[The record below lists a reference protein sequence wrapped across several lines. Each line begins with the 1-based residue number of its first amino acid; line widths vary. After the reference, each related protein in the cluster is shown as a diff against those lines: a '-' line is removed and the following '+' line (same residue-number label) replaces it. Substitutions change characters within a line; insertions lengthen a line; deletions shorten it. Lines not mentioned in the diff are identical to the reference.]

1 MNYDHFQCNDFL
13 HDDSFVRWVLFQEG
27 DPFWQ
32 QFLQQHPTKVNE
44 IAQAQQLIL
53 AMKKA
58 EGQMTPALDKKAVW
72 ANITA
77 IISKGEEAEEQR
89 SGLTRRFWQTT
100 AGPVRQS
107 GYSAFKWAA
116 SLVFLAGAAWL
127 WTARQPDHQVSYQD
141 LIAVVEEKSARQEVI
156 NDGPTTK
163 KIRLEDGT
171 TVHLEKGSRL
181 SFPVHFE
188 TKRREVVLS
197 GEAFFE
203 VTENPAK
210 PFYVYSNELITR
222 VLGTSFRV
230 SALENGKQVMVK
242 VQTGRVSVFKQ
253 NRIDV
258 ADPETKGLLLLPN
271 QQAVFN
277 RTNELL
283 NRSLVE
289 VPIPIVTQKPLIKR
303 QFDEVK
309 VANVFEELE
318 KLFGVEIRYNEDA
331 LSDCIVTTTISDD
344 SLYDQLEVICQ
355 TIGAA
360 YKEIDA
366 QIIIESKGCK

>member
-27 DPFWQ
+27 DSFWQ
-32 QFLQQHPTKVNE
+32 QFLHQHPNKVNE

-53 AMKKA
+53 VMKKA
-58 EGQMTPALDKKAVW
+58 EEQMTPALDKKAVW
-72 ANITA
+72 DNITA
-77 IISKGEEAEEQR
+77 IISEGEEQP
-89 SGLTRRFWQTT
+89 GLVHRFWQTT
-100 AGPVRQS
+100 AFR
-107 GYSAFKWAA
+107 WAA

-127 WTARQPDHQVSYQD
+127 WTARQPEHQVNYQD

-156 NDGPTTK
+156 NDGQTTK

-181 SFPVHFE
+181 SFPLPFE
-188 TKRREVVLS
+188 NKRREVVLS

-222 VLGTSFRV
+222 VLGTSFRI
-230 SALENGKQVMVK
+230 SALEDGKQVMVK

-253 NRIDV
+253 NRVDV

-289 VPIPIVTQKPLIKR
+289 VPIPIVAQKPLIKR

-309 VANVFEELE
+309 VAEVFEELE

-331 LSDCIVTTTISDD
+331 LSDCILTTTISDD

>member
-1 MNYDHFQCNDFL
+1 MNYDQFKRNDFL
-13 HDDSFVRWVLFQEG
+13 HNDSFVRWVLFQEE

-32 QFLQQHPTKVNE
+32 QFLQQHPAKANE

-53 AMKKA
+53 AIKKA
-58 EGQMTPALDKKAVW
+58 EEQNTPVLDQKAVW
-72 ANITA
+72 ANISA
-77 IISKGEEAEEQR
+77 VISKREVMAKQV
-89 SGLTRRFWQTT
+89 SSIPRFWQT
-100 AGPVRQS
+100 R
-107 GYSAFKWAA
+107 AFKWAA

-127 WTARQPDHQVSYQD
+127 STTRQPGHQVSYQD
-141 LIAVVEEKSARQEVI
+141 LIAVVEEKNSRQEVT
-156 NDGPTTK
+156 NYGQTTK

-171 TVHLEKGSRL
+171 MVHLEKGSRL

-203 VTENPAK
+203 VAENPAK
-210 PFYVYSNELITR
+210 PFYVYANELITK
-222 VLGTSFRV
+222 VLGTSFRI
-230 SALENGKQVMVK
+230 SALENGKQVTVK
-242 VQTGRVSVFKQ
+242 VQTGRVSVFTQ
-253 NRIDV
+253 NRIDI

-277 RTNELL
+277 RANELL
-283 NRSLVE
+283 NRNLVE
-289 VPIPIVTQKPLIKR
+289 VPIPIVAQKTLVKR

-309 VANVFEELE
+309 VAEVFKELE
-318 KLFGVEIRYNEDA
+318 KLFGVEIRYNEDT
-331 LSDCIVTTTISDD
+331 LSDCILTTTISDD

-366 QIIIESKGCK
+366 QIIVESKGCK

>member
-1 MNYDHFQCNDFL
+1 MNYDHFQRNDFL
-13 HDDSFVRWVLFQEG
+13 HNDSFVRWVLFQE
-27 DPFWQ
+27 DDAFWQ
-32 QFLQQHPTKVNE
+32 QYLRRHPTKANE

-53 AMKKA
+53 SVKNA
-58 EGQMTPALDKKAVW
+58 EGQNTPALNQKAVW
-72 ANITA
+72 ANIEA
-77 IISKGEEAEEQR
+77 ILSEVKEVEKQTGAVQ
-89 SGLTRRFWQTT
+89 RFWH
-100 AGPVRQS
+100 S
-107 GYSAFKWAA
+107 MAFRWAA
-116 SLVFLAGAAWL
+116 SLVFLAGVAWL
-127 WTARQPDHQVSYQD
+127 WTARQPAHQISYQD
-141 LIAVVEEKSARQEVI
+141 LIAVVEEKSPRKEVVNNGQTI
-156 NDGPTTK
+156 K

-203 VTENPAK
+203 VTKNPAK
-210 PFYVYSNELITR
+210 PFYVYANELITK

-230 SALENGKQVMVK
+230 SALENSKQVTVK

-253 NRIDV
+253 NRIDI

-289 VPIPIVTQKPLIKR
+289 VPAPIITQSPLIKR
-303 QFDEVK
+303 QFDEVQ
-309 VANVFEELE
+309 VAEVFKELE

-331 LSDCIVTTTISDD
+331 LSDCILTTTISDD

>member
-1 MNYDHFQCNDFL
+1 MNYDHFQLNDFL
-13 HDDSFVRWVLFQEG
+13 NNDSFVRWVLFQEE
-27 DPFWQ
+27 DSFWQ
-32 QFLQQHPTKVNE
+32 EFIKKYPAKADE
-44 IAQAQQLIL
+44 IKQAQQLIL
-53 AMKKA
+53 GVKA
-58 EGQMTPALDKKAVW
+58 AESQNTPVLNQKGVW
-72 ANITA
+72 ANIEA
-77 IISKGEEAEEQR
+77 IITEADEEKTIFER
-89 SGLTRRFWQTT
+89 KFWQTN
-100 AGPVRQS
+100 V
-107 GYSAFKWAA
+107 FKYAA
-116 SLVFLAGAAWL
+116 SLAVLVGLAWF
-127 WTARQPDHQVSYQD
+127 WTTRQPDHQVSYQD
-141 LIAVVEEKSARQEVI
+141 LIAVVEEKSPRQEVV
-156 NDGPTTK
+156 NNGQTTK

-171 TVHLEKGSRL
+171 MVYLEKGSRL

-203 VTENPAK
+203 VAENPAK
-210 PFYVYSNELITR
+210 PFYVYANELITK

-230 SALENGKQVMVK
+230 NALENGKQVTVK

-253 NRIDV
+253 NRIDI

-289 VPIPIVTQKPLIKR
+289 APVPIIAQSPLVKR
-303 QFDEVK
+303 QFEEVQ
-309 VANVFEELE
+309 VAEVFEELE
-318 KLFGVEIRYNEDA
+318 KLFGVEIRYNEDT
-331 LSDCIVTTTISDD
+331 LSDCILTTSISDD

>member
-1 MNYDHFQCNDFL
+1 MNYDHFQRNDFL
-13 HDDSFVRWVLFQEG
+13 HDDSFVRWVLFQEK

-32 QFLQQHPTKVNE
+32 EFIQKHPAKADE
-44 IAQAQQLIL
+44 ITQAQQLIL
-53 AMKKA
+53 AMQKA
-58 EGQMTPALDKKAVW
+58 EGQITPALDKKAVW
-72 ANITA
+72 DNIAANI
-77 IISKGEEAEEQR
+77 SEGEEIEEQI
-89 SGLTRRFWQTT
+89 GLVCCFWQTT
-100 AGPVRQS
+100 AGPVRRS
-107 GYSAFKWAA
+107 GHSAFRWAA
-116 SLVFLAGAAWL
+116 SLVILAGVAWL
-127 WTARQPDHQVSYQD
+127 WTTRQPDNQVSYQD

-156 NDGPTTK
+156 NDGQTTK

-171 TVHLEKGSRL
+171 MVYLEKGSRL

-210 PFYVYSNELITR
+210 PFYVYANELITK
-222 VLGTSFRV
+222 VLGTSFRI
-230 SALENGKQVMVK
+230 SALENGKQVTVK

-253 NRIDV
+253 NRVDI

-277 RTNELL
+277 RTNEML

-289 VPIPIVTQKPLIKR
+289 VPVPIQAQSPLIKR

-309 VANVFEELE
+309 VAKVFEEME
-318 KLFGVEIRYNEDA
+318 KLFGVEIRYNEDT
-331 LSDCIVTTTISDD
+331 LSDCILTTTISDD

>member
-1 MNYDHFQCNDFL
+1 MNYDNFQRNDFL
-13 HDDSFVRWVLFQEG
+13 HNDSFVRWVLFQEE

-32 QFLQQHPTKVNE
+32 AFMKKHPAKADE
-44 IAQAQQLIL
+44 ITQAQQLIL
-53 AMKKA
+53 AVQKA
-58 EGQMTPALDKKAVW
+58 EGQITPALNQKGVW
-72 ANITA
+72 TNIAA
-77 IISKGEEAEEQR
+77 IISEGEEIKAPT
-89 SGLTRRFWQTT
+89 GLVRRFWQTT
-100 AGPVRQS
+100 GFR
-107 GYSAFKWAA
+107 WAA
-116 SLVFLAGAAWL
+116 GLVLLAGAAWL
-127 WTARQPDHQVSYQD
+127 WTTKQPDHQVSYQD
-141 LIAVVEEKSARQEVI
+141 LIAVVEEKSPRQEVT
-156 NDGPTTK
+156 NNGQTTK

-171 TVHLEKGSRL
+171 MVHLEKGSRL

-197 GEAFFE
+197 GEAFFD
-203 VTENPAK
+203 VAENPAK
-210 PFYVYSNELITR
+210 PFYVYANELITK

-230 SALENGKQVMVK
+230 SAVENGKQVTVK
-242 VQTGRVSVFKQ
+242 VKTGRVSVFKQ
-253 NRIDV
+253 NRVDI

-289 VPIPIVTQKPLIKR
+289 VPIPIIMQKPLIKR

-309 VANVFEELE
+309 VAEVFEELE

-331 LSDCIVTTTISDD
+331 LSDCILTTTISDD
-344 SLYDQLEVICQ
+344 SLYDQLEVICK

-366 QIIIESKGCK
+366 QIIIESKGCR

>member
-13 HDDSFVRWVLFQEG
+13 HDDSFVRWVLFQEK
-27 DPFWQ
+27 DTFWQ
-32 QFLQQHPTKVNE
+32 EFKQKHPAKADE

-53 AMKKA
+53 AMQKA
-58 EGQMTPALDKKAVW
+58 EGQITPALDKKAVW
-72 ANITA
+72 TNITA
-77 IISKGEEAEEQR
+77 IISEEEEVEEQA
-89 SGLTRRFWQTT
+89 GLVRRFWQTT
-100 AGPVRQS
+100 AKPVHRS
-107 GYSAFKWAA
+107 GHSAFRWAA
-116 SLVFLAGAAWL
+116 SLVFLAGMAWV
-127 WTARQPDHQVSYQD
+127 WTMRQPDHQVSYQD
-141 LIAVVEEKSARQEVI
+141 LIAVVEEKSPRREVA
-156 NDGPTTK
+156 NNGPTTK

-171 TVHLEKGSRL
+171 MVHLEKGSRL

-188 TKRREVVLS
+188 TNRREVVLS
-197 GEAFFE
+197 GEAFFD
-203 VTENPAK
+203 VAENPAK
-210 PFYVYSNELITR
+210 PFYVYANELITK

-230 SALENGKQVMVK
+230 SALEDGKQVTVK

-253 NRIDV
+253 NRIDI
-258 ADPETKGLLLLPN
+258 ADPETKGLLLFPN

-283 NRSLVE
+283 NRSLVDIP
-289 VPIPIVTQKPLIKR
+289 VPIITQNSLIKR

-309 VANVFEELE
+309 VAEVFEELE

-331 LSDCIVTTTISDD
+331 LSGCILTTTISDD

>member
-1 MNYDHFQCNDFL
+1 MNYDHFQHNDFL
-13 HDDSFVRWVLFQEG
+13 HDDSFVRWVLFQEK
-27 DPFWQ
+27 DNFWQ
-32 QFLQQHPTKVNE
+32 EFIQKHPAKADE
-44 IAQAQQLIL
+44 ITQAQQLIL
-53 AMKKA
+53 AMQKA
-58 EGQMTPALDKKAVW
+58 EGQITPALDKKAVW
-72 ANITA
+72 TNITA
-77 IISKGEEAEEQR
+77 IISEGEEVEEQA
-89 SGLTRRFWQTT
+89 GLVRRFWQTK
-100 AGPVRQS
+100 AGPVRRN
-107 GYSAFKWAA
+107 GHSAFRWAA
-116 SLVFLAGAAWL
+116 SLVFLAGVAWL
-127 WTARQPDHQVSYQD
+127 WTTRQPDHQVSYQD

-156 NDGPTTK
+156 NDGQTTK

-171 TVHLEKGSRL
+171 MVYLEKGSRL

-210 PFYVYSNELITR
+210 PFYVYANELITK
-222 VLGTSFRV
+222 VLGTSFRI
-230 SALENGKQVMVK
+230 SALENGKQVTVK

-253 NRIDV
+253 NRVDI

-271 QQAVFN
+271 QQAIFN
-277 RTNELL
+277 RTNEML

-289 VPIPIVTQKPLIKR
+289 VPVPIQAQSPLIKR

-309 VANVFEELE
+309 VAKVFEEME
-318 KLFGVEIRYNEDA
+318 KLFGVEIRYNEDT
-331 LSDCIVTTTISDD
+331 LSDCILTTTISDD

>member
-1 MNYDHFQCNDFL
+1 MNYDHFQRNDFL
-13 HDDSFVRWVLFQEG
+13 QNDSFVRWVLFQE
-27 DPFWQ
+27 DDLFWQ
-32 QFLQQHPTKVNE
+32 EFLKQYPTKADE
-44 IAQAQQLIL
+44 IAQAQHLIL
-53 AMKKA
+53 TVKKA
-58 EGQMTPALDKKAVW
+58 EGQNTPALNQKAVW
-72 ANITA
+72 ANIEA
-77 IISKGEEAEEQR
+77 IISEVKEAEEQT
-89 SGLTRRFWQTT
+89 GAVRRFWQTT
-100 AGPVRQS
+100 AGPVRRS
-107 GYSAFKWAA
+107 GHSAFRWAA

-127 WTARQPDHQVSYQD
+127 WTIKQPDHQVSYQD
-141 LIAVVEEKSARQEVI
+141 LVAVIEEKSPRQEVAN
-156 NDGPTTK
+156 NDPTTK

-171 TVHLEKGSRL
+171 MVHLEKGSRL

-203 VTENPAK
+203 VSKNPAK
-210 PFYVYSNELITR
+210 PFYVYANEVITK
-222 VLGTSFRV
+222 VLGTSFSV
-230 SALENGKQVMVK
+230 SALENGKQVTVK

-253 NRIDV
+253 NRVDI

-277 RTNELL
+277 RTNEVL

-289 VPIPIVTQKPLIKR
+289 IPVPIITQSPNIKR

-309 VANVFEELE
+309 VAEVFKELE

-331 LSDCIVTTTISDD
+331 LADCILTTTISDD

-355 TIGAA
+355 TIGAS

>member
-1 MNYDHFQCNDFL
+1 MNYDQFKRNDFL
-13 HDDSFVRWVLFQEG
+13 HDDSFIRWVLFREE
-27 DPFWQ
+27 DAFWQ
-32 QFLQQHPTKVNE
+32 QFLQQHPTKANE
-44 IAQAQQLIL
+44 VAQAKQLIL
-53 AMKKA
+53 AVQKA
-58 EGQMTPALDKKAVW
+58 EEATAHSLDQKSIWNNISAL
-72 ANITA
+72 
-77 IISKGEEAEEQR
+77 ISEEDIVEKQV
-89 SGLTRRFWQTT
+89 SFLPQFWQT
-100 AGPVRQS
+100 R
-107 GYSAFKWAA
+107 AFKWAA
-116 SLVFLAGAAWL
+116 SLVLVAGAAWL
-127 WTARQPDHQVSYQD
+127 WTMKQPDHQVNYQD
-141 LIAVVEEKSARQEVI
+141 LIAVVEAKSPRQEIV
-156 NDGPTTK
+156 NNGSTTQK
-163 KIRLEDGT
+163 VQLEDGT
-171 TVHLEKGSRL
+171 LVHLEKGSRL

-188 TKRREVVLS
+188 AKKREVVLS

-203 VTENPAK
+203 VAENPVK

-222 VLGTSFRV
+222 VLGTSFRI
-230 SALENGKQVMVK
+230 SALENSKQVTVK

-253 NRIDV
+253 NRIDI

-289 VPIPIVTQKPLIKR
+289 VPIPIVTQKTLVKR

-309 VANVFEELE
+309 VAEVFKELE
-318 KLFGVEIRYNEDA
+318 KLFGVEIRYNEDT
-331 LSDCIVTTTISDD
+331 LSDCILTTTISDD

-366 QIIIESKGCK
+366 QIIIESKGCR

>member
-1 MNYDHFQCNDFL
+1 MNYDQYNYNDFV
-13 HDDSFVRWVLFQEG
+13 HDDSFVRWVLFHEE
-27 DPFWQ
+27 DLFWQ
-32 QFLQQHPTKVNE
+32 QFLRQHPAKANE
-44 IAQAQQLIL
+44 IAQAKYLIC
-53 AMKKA
+53 AVKKA
-58 EGQMTPALDKKAVW
+58 EEQNTPALDRKAIW

-77 IISKGEEAEEQR
+77 VISEEETIEKQV
-89 SGLTRRFWQTT
+89 RFVPRIWQTIT
-100 AGPVRQS
+100 FRWV
-107 GYSAFKWAA
+107 A
-116 SLVFLAGAAWL
+116 SLAVLAGVAWI
-127 WTARQPDHQVSYQD
+127 WNVRRPDHQVNYQD
-141 LIAVVEEKSARQEVI
+141 LIAVVEEKSPREEIV
-156 NDGPTTK
+156 NKGTTTK
-163 KIRLEDGT
+163 IIHLEDGT
-171 TVHLEKGSRL
+171 LVHLEKGSRL

-188 TKRREVVLS
+188 TNQREVVLS

-203 VTENPAK
+203 VAENPAK
-210 PFYVYSNELITR
+210 PFYVYANELITK
-222 VLGTSFRV
+222 VLGTSFRI

-253 NRIDV
+253 NRIDI

-283 NRSLVE
+283 NRSLVKI
-289 VPIPIVTQKPLIKR
+289 PIPIAAQKPLIKR

-309 VANVFEELE
+309 VAEVFEELE

-331 LSDCIVTTTISDD
+331 LSDCILTTTISDD

>member
-1 MNYDHFQCNDFL
+1 MNYDHFQRKDFL
-13 HDDSFVRWVLFQEG
+13 HNDSFVRWVLFQEN

-32 QFLQQHPTKVNE
+32 EFLKQHPAKTNE
-44 IAQAQQLIL
+44 VTQAKQLIL
-53 AMKKA
+53 TVKKA
-58 EGQMTPALDKKAVW
+58 EGQNMPVLNQKAVW
-72 ANITA
+72 ANIED
-77 IISKGEEAEEQR
+77 IISEVKEAEEQT
-89 SGLTRRFWQTT
+89 GAVQRFWH
-100 AGPVRQS
+100 S
-107 GYSAFKWAA
+107 MAFRWAA
-116 SLVFLAGAAWL
+116 SLLFLAGAAWF
-127 WTARQPDHQVSYQD
+127 WTVRKPDHQVSYQD
-141 LIAVVEEKSARQEVI
+141 LITAAEEKSPRQEVAN
-156 NDGPTTK
+156 NDPITK
-163 KIRLEDGT
+163 TIHLEDGT
-171 TVHLEKGSRL
+171 TVHLEKGGRL

-203 VTENPAK
+203 VAENPAK
-210 PFYVYSNELITR
+210 PFYVYANELITR
-222 VLGTSFRV
+222 VLGTSFRI
-230 SALENGKQVMVK
+230 SALENGKQVTVK

-253 NRIDV
+253 NRVDI

-277 RTNELL
+277 RTNEAL

-289 VPIPIVTQKPLIKR
+289 VPVPIIAQSPRVKR
-303 QFDEVK
+303 QFEEVK
-309 VANVFEELE
+309 VSEVFKELE

-331 LSDCIVTTTISDD
+331 LSDCILTTTISDD

-355 TIGAA
+355 TIGAG

>member
-1 MNYDHFQCNDFL
+1 MNYDHFQRNDFL
-13 HDDSFVRWVLFQEG
+13 HDDSFVRWVLFKEK

-32 QFLQQHPTKVNE
+32 EFMQKHPAKAHE
-44 IAQAQQLIL
+44 IAQAKQLIL
-53 AMKKA
+53 TVKEA
-58 EGQMTPALDKKAVW
+58 EGKNTPVLNQKAVW
-72 ANITA
+72 TGIEA
-77 IISKGEEAEEQR
+77 IISEVKEAEEQTR
-89 SGLTRRFWQTT
+89 AVRRFWQ
-100 AGPVRQS
+100 S
-107 GYSAFKWAA
+107 MAFRWAV

-127 WTARQPDHQVSYQD
+127 WTARQPDNQISYQD
-141 LIAVVEEKSARQEVI
+141 LIAVIEEKSPRNEVA
-156 NDGPTTK
+156 NNGQTTK

-171 TVHLEKGSRL
+171 TVYLEKGSRL

-203 VTENPAK
+203 VSENPAK
-210 PFYVYSNELITR
+210 PFYVYANELITK
-222 VLGTSFRV
+222 VLGTSFSI
-230 SALENGKQVMVK
+230 SALENGKQVTVK

-253 NRIDV
+253 NRIDI

-277 RTNELL
+277 RTNEVL

-289 VPIPIVTQKPLIKR
+289 VPVPIMTQSTLIKR

-309 VANVFEELE
+309 VAEVLEELE

-331 LSDCIVTTTISDD
+331 LSDCILTTTISDD

-355 TIGAA
+355 TIGAS

-366 QIIIESKGCK
+366 QIIIESKECK

>member
-13 HDDSFVRWVLFQEG
+13 HDDLFVRWVLFQEG
-27 DPFWQ
+27 DSFWQ
-32 QFLQQHPTKVNE
+32 QFLQQHPNKVNE

-58 EGQMTPALDKKAVW
+58 EEQITPALDKKAVW
-72 ANITA
+72 DNIAAT
-77 IISKGEEAEEQR
+77 ISEGEEQP
-89 SGLTRRFWQTT
+89 GLTRRFWQTT
-100 AGPVRQS
+100 AFR
-107 GYSAFKWAA
+107 WAA

-127 WTARQPDHQVSYQD
+127 LTARQPDHQVSYQD

-156 NDGPTTK
+156 NNGQTTK

-222 VLGTSFRV
+222 VLGTSFRI
-230 SALENGKQVMVK
+230 SALEDGKQVMVK

-253 NRIDV
+253 NRVDV

-289 VPIPIVTQKPLIKR
+289 VPIPIIAQKPLIKR

-309 VANVFEELE
+309 VAEVFEELE

-331 LSDCIVTTTISDD
+331 LSDCILTTTISDD

>member
-1 MNYDHFQCNDFL
+1 MFNNMNYDHFQCNDFL
-13 HDDSFVRWVLFQEG
+13 HDDSFVRWVLFQEK

-32 QFLQQHPTKVNE
+32 AFMQKYPAKAKE
-44 IAQAQQLIL
+44 ITQAQQLIL
-53 AMKKA
+53 AIQKA
-58 EGQMTPALDKKAVW
+58 EGQNTPTLNQNAVW
-72 ANITA
+72 ANIEA
-77 IISKGEEAEEQR
+77 IVTEEHEVKSLSISR
-89 SGLTRRFWQTT
+89 LRHSL
-100 AGPVRQS
+100 
-107 GYSAFKWAA
+107 AFRWAA
-116 SLVFLAGAAWL
+116 SLVFLAGVAWL
-127 WTARQPDHQVSYQD
+127 WTTRQPDHQVSYQD

-156 NDGPTTK
+156 NDGQSTK

-171 TVHLEKGSRL
+171 MVYLEKGSRL

-203 VTENPAK
+203 VSKNPAK
-210 PFYVYSNELITR
+210 PFYVYSNELITK
-222 VLGTSFRV
+222 VLGTSFRI
-230 SALENGKQVMVK
+230 SALENGKQVTVK

-253 NRIDV
+253 NRIDI

-277 RTNELL
+277 RTNEVL

-289 VPIPIVTQKPLIKR
+289 VPVPIQAQNRLIKR

-309 VANVFEELE
+309 VAEVFEEME
-318 KLFGVEIRYNEDA
+318 KLFGVEIRYNEDT
-331 LSDCIVTTTISDD
+331 LSDCILTTTISDD

-366 QIIIESKGCK
+366 QIIIESKGCN